1 MSSNTQV
8 LTTKVSN
15 SDNSTGI
22 ALCIP
27 RVFKNWCSRV
37 KRVLIQQRWGYVDRV
52 DIVHLE
58 GKFNLVFIHFAPG
71 KWNMRSQQAK
81 DTLNDLIAGKEVKIV
96 YDKQWFWK
104 IKISTSPKPLPKRKD
119 GRKLTIDVTEMPV
132 DSIESPVDSM
142 ESPVDSIES
151 PIKTVAKVPVE
162 MNSSLNDPIA
172 ARMANGFKV
181 TVKKKRLLKVST
193 SGTGFR
199 KLPAV
204 IKIPETENL
213 DQPKYDDFDK
223 IE

>member
-1 MSSNTQV
+1 MSSQV

-15 SDNSTGI
+15 SDNSKGI
-22 ALCIP
+22 TLCIP

-37 KRVLIQQRWGYVDRV
+37 KRVLIQQRWGYVDKV

-81 DTLNDLIAGKEVKIV
+81 DILNDLIAGKEVKIV

-119 GRKLTIDVTEMPV
+119 GRKLTIDVTE
-132 DSIESPVDSM
+132 I
-142 ESPVDSIES
+142 PVDSIES

-162 MNSSLNDPIA
+162 MKSSLNDPIA
-172 ARMANGFKV
+172 SRIANGLKV

-199 KLPAV
+199 KFPAV
-204 IKIPETENL
+204 IKIPEPEIV
-213 DQPKYDDFDK
+213 DQPKYDDFNN

>member
-1 MSSNTQV
+1 MSSQV

-15 SDNSTGI
+15 SDNSKGI
-22 ALCIP
+22 TLCIP

-37 KRVLIQQRWGYVDRV
+37 KRVLIQQRWGYVDKV

-81 DTLNDLIAGKEVKIV
+81 DILNDLIAGKEVKIV

-119 GRKLTIDVTEMPV
+119 GRKLTIDVTE
-132 DSIESPVDSM
+132 I
-142 ESPVDSIES
+142 PVDSIES

-162 MNSSLNDPIA
+162 MKSSLNDPIA
-172 ARMANGFKV
+172 SRIANGLKV

-199 KLPAV
+199 KFPTV
-204 IKIPETENL
+204 IKIPEPEIV
-213 DQPKYDDFDK
+213 DQPKYDDFNN